1 MQFVRGDL
9 MGISLGGSKLGPVS
23 EMNVVPLI
31 DILLVLLII
40 FMAVCPQIEYGLP
53 ADLPQQT
60 ISEAP
65 PPPGVIVV
73 EVSGDGTLR
82 INQHPVE
89 WQDLQARLREIFR
102 MRARRVAFLRG
113 DSALEFGVI
122 ARAMDVMRGSGIT
135 TVGLMTPELENVR

>member
-1 MQFVRGDL
+1 MQLVRGDL

-60 ISEAP
+60 VSEP
-65 PPPGVIVV
+65 LPQPGVVVV

-82 INQHPVE
+82 INQNPVE
-89 WQDLQARLREIFR
+89 WQDLQARLEEIFR